1 MDWLFFLPQYIFL
14 LFGNFIPCTRIILA
28 SHSSLAHPC
37 TFALSPHQK
46 KERKETLSA
55 NCVAIYL
62 LEHGHTP
69 SDQQKGNFL
78 NWWALYLLHIESV
91 HHVNLLLS
99 PVFTS
104 WTYMEITTEYLNK
117 WTENLVIEWHFQYSR
132 KKWHFSLIII
142 RFHLK
147 YYLR

>member
-1 MDWLFFLPQYIFL
+1 MEISLSALGSYLLPIPPLPTLAL
-14 LFGNFIPCTRIILA
+14 L
-28 SHSSLAHPC
+28 HSTP
-37 TFALSPHQK
+37 TKK
-46 KERKETLSA
+46 KERKKKTLSA

-69 SDQQKGNFL
+69 SDQQKGDFKNR
-78 NWWALYLLHIESV
+78 WALYLHIESV

-104 WTYMEITTEYLNK
+104 WTYMEITTEYPNK
-117 WTENLVIEWHFQYSR
+117 WTESLVIEWHVQYSR

-142 RFHLK
+142 RSHLK
-147 YYLR
+147 YYLS